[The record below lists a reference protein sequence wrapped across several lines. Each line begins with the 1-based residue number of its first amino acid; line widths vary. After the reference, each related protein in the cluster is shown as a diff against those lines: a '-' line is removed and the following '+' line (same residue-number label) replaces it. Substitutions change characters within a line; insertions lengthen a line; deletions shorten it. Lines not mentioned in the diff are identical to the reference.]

1 MDPARRRQRPPC
13 WRRLAGTALVLLS
26 VIGCTPGTSGPLA
39 SPSSQLPSRSASSEP
54 TPVYDLTAPGHAR
67 TVVNFLA
74 DCAGINPIIR
84 VEVTRSSAN
93 LTYVEQGKAHTI
105 GFANGQVN
113 AVDSSVEYINQASFN
128 PADFN
133 LDDVGTLFRLAAQ
146 RSGSSQQQ
154 DLQINEYQPGEI
166 LMTVT
171 TTPESTTVFF
181 QPNGTPIDEL
191 DYRTAAGLAEGLRD
205 TARGSQ
211 TVLAVGYKPDE
222 GLWVDVRVDATT
234 IERRTRQAGLPT
246 IVTRR
251 TQTTSLM
258 PFDPAIIDTVALAR
272 LLNEAAAT
280 LGKPPTTP
288 VSVTIDRHDPTGA
301 LRMYVDVGTAQLIT
315 DPAGNVVAL
324 R

>member
-1 MDPARRRQRPPC
+1 MR
-13 WRRLAGTALVLLS
+13 WRRLGSVALVLLS
-26 VIGCTPGTSGPLA
+26 LIGCTPGVA
-39 SPSSQLPSRSASSEP
+39 SPSTSPSRQQPSHSATAEP
-54 TPVYDLTAPGHAR
+54 TPVYDLTLPGHAR
-67 TVVNFLA
+67 IVVNFLA
-74 DCAGINPIIR
+74 DCAGSNPIIR

-105 GFANGQVN
+105 GFVNGQVQ
-113 AVDSSVEYINQASFN
+113 AVDSSVEYVNQASFN

-133 LDDVGTLFRLAAQ
+133 LDDVGNLFRLAAE

-154 DLQINEYQPGEI
+154 DLQINEYQPGEV

-191 DYRTAAGLAEGLRD
+191 DYSTAAGLAEGIRD
-205 TARGSQ
+205 AARGSQ
-211 TVLAVGYKPDE
+211 AVLAVGYKPDE

-234 IERRTRQAGLPT
+234 IERRTRLAGLPT

-251 TQTTSLM
+251 TQATSLT
-258 PFDPAIIDTVALAR
+258 PFDPAIIDAPALAR
-272 LLNEAAAT
+272 LLTVAPT
-280 LGKPPTTP
+280 MLDKPATTP
-288 VSVTIDRHDPTGA
+288 VSVTIDRRDPTDA
-301 LRMYVDVGTAQLIT
+301 VRMYFDVGTAQLVT